1 MGMPSMPKLFFL
13 AGWVKMGH
21 YKCVLNVFIYVS
33 QKKSITFQGTKI
45 LHSFTLKERK

>member
-1 MGMPSMPKLFFL
+1 MGMPSMPELFFWL
-13 AGWVKMGH
+13 GGSRWDT
-21 YKCVLNVFIYVS
+21 KCVLNVFIYVS